1 MNAEEETWR
10 IAKSYRYQHSKWY
23 GEGLNKCPFGR
34 RQAAF
39 LGWNICMC
47 KLRGLGWRRTSFLV
61 LEHKLGIYYASSK
74 WRCHFSRE
82 ALFLGQIGHRINKL
96 KSRRILAI
104 LLSFF
109 YLFRNFLFKKIE
121 RHMWFQKYFGS
132 TMKHWHVFL
141 TLRSRHADTGVVI
154 LDCATRWLFI
164 EYLADY
170 SQIYFRLLIL
180 CSISSKKENILAQQN

>member
-1 MNAEEETWR
+1 MLF
-10 IAKSYRYQHSKWY
+10 SKYWS
-23 GEGLNKCPFGR
+23 LKH
-34 RQAAF
+34 
-39 LGWNICMC
+39 LIW
-47 KLRGLGWRRTSFLV
+47 
-61 LEHKLGIYYASSK
+61 SSK

-170 SQIYFRLLIL
+170 SQIYFRLLIPSFTL
-180 CSISSKKENILAQQN
+180 FLAKGKYLSTAELEHHVSTVHTCLLGPEEGEGEY